1 MFSILQLNH
10 IIAFNYVVAN
20 NQSDQLKKK
29 LVELETVRRLK
40 FTTILVKVTTL

>member
-29 LVELETVRRLK
+29 LVELELK